1 MANIRD
7 LSPEDK
13 EAFHRAAEKRIQTF
27 RYAPPAE
34 PGAVKDIVT
43 LCKSD
48 LVKVNVQVVQE
59 GGENNLH
66 YHLNSDTCWMVLRGR
81 AKFYGPDDMLI
92 GEFGAHDGILLPG
105 GARYWFEKIG
115 EEPLEILQ
123 MVAIDKAKGQSQRVN
138 IERHKEWMTE
148 SALQVYEQS

>member
-1 MANIRD
+1 MANVRD

-13 EAFHRAAEKRIQTF
+13 EAFHQAAEARIKTF
-27 RYAPPAE
+27 RYAPPAQPE
-34 PGAVKDIVT
+34 AVKDIVT

-48 LVKVNVQVVQE
+48 LVKVNVQIVQE

-81 AKFYGPDDMLI
+81 AKFYGPADALL

-115 EEPLEILQ
+115 DETLEILQ